1 MKFLSFKY
9 VIFSLACFSVL
20 LPFAAKAEEQLM
32 ELWPNQRAKYVVTSE
47 ENAAKYDSRG
57 RDYTAHLYATGG
69 EEPIIPAGDFMYET
83 EPEIDPVAVDVNQ
96 VSDIVGKYTGSII
109 EDSVAPDATPVT
121 PAQ

>member
-1 MKFLSFKY
+1 MKFLFFKY

-47 ENAAKYDSRG
+47 ENAAKFEARG
-57 RDYTAHLYATGG
+57 RDYVAYLYATGG
-69 EEPIIPAGDFMYET
+69 EEPIAPADDFMYET